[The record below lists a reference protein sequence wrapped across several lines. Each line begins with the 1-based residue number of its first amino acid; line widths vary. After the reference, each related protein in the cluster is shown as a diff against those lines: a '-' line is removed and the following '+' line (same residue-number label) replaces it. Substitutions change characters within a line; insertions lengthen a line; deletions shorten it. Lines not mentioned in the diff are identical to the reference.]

1 MNLELVKIPHRQGV
15 QPFGSDHTG
24 YSFTWFSGIS
34 DPDKYTNY
42 RVMRDGVEVARLV
55 TDETVYLEACG
66 LGALSRDDD
75 SDQFWGSGVGWQRF
89 VNRDGKCRPA

>member
-1 MNLELVKIPHRQGV
+1 ML
-15 QPFGSDHTG
+15 
-24 YSFTWFSGIS
+24 
-34 DPDKYTNY
+34 
-42 RVMRDGVEVARLV
+42 DGVEVARLV
-55 TDETVYLEACG
+55 TDETVYFAACG